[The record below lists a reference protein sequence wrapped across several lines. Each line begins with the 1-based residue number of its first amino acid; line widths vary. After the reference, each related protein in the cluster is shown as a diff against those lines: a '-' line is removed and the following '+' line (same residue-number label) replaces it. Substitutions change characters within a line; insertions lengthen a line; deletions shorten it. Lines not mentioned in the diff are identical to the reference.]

1 MPPEVKQQGA
11 LWPAI
16 GLGLSIM
23 AVLLSQ
29 FALDGPADSS
39 TIIHWFQH
47 GLLFGG
53 GVGAG
58 LAILTLRS
66 AGQSRA

>member
-1 MPPEVKQQGA
+1 MAVA
-11 LWPAI
+11 
-16 GLGLSIM
+16 GLVLSIT
-23 AVLLSQ
+23 AVLLGQ
-29 FALDGPADSS
+29 FALDRAADSS

-53 GVGAG
+53 GVGTG
-58 LAILTLRS
+58 LALNALRS